1 MKELTVISGKGGT
14 GKTSIAASFAFLAKN
29 RVLADCDVDAADL
42 HILAQPEIIHQEDF
56 FGGKKA
62 VIDHDKC
69 SLCGICK
76 ENCRYSAISA
86 SFVVDHTAC
95 EGCALCHYLCP
106 ESAITMEETL
116 NGKWF
121 ISNTRFGP
129 MVHANLIPG
138 EENSGKLV
146 ALVRN
151 QAKLIAEERNMDIV
165 IVDGAPGVG
174 CPVISSITGVDHV
187 VVVTEPTMSGLHD
200 MKRAAE
206 LVRHFNIPISL
217 VINKWDIHPGMTAEI
232 EEFAKSGN
240 ISLAGKIPY
249 DRAVTDSMVKR
260 RTVVEEGPGPA
271 SDAIIEVWEH
281 LNQRIWQ

>member
-271 SDAIIEVWEH
+271 SDAIIKVWDQ
-281 LNQRIWQ
+281 LNQRIWK

>member
-1 MKELTVISGKGGT
+1 MKEITIISGKGGA
-14 GKTSIAASFAFLAKN
+14 GKTSFTASFAFLAKN

-42 HILAQPEIIHQEDF
+42 HILAQPKIVHQEDF

-62 VIDHDKC
+62 TIDLNKC
-69 SLCGICK
+69 SHCGVCI
-76 ENCRYSAISA
+76 ENCRYGAIGQD
-86 SFVVDHTAC
+86 FVVDHTAC

-106 ESAITMEETL
+106 ETAVTMEETL

-121 ISNTRFGP
+121 ISETRFGP

-151 QAKLIAEERNMDIV
+151 QAKVIAEERNMDMV

-187 VVVTEPTMSGLHD
+187 VIVTEPTMSGVHD
-200 MKRAAE
+200 MKRALE
-206 LVRHFNIPISL
+206 LVRHFNIPVSL
-217 VINKWDIHPGMTAEI
+217 VINKWDIYPRMTMEI
-232 EEFAKSGN
+232 EEFAKSEN
-240 ISLAGKIPY
+240 IQLAGKVPY
-249 DRAVTDSMVKR
+249 DRAVTDTMVR
-260 RTVVEEGPGPA
+260 RRAVVEVGPGPA
-271 SDAIIEVWEH
+271 ADAIIGVWDQ
-281 LNQRIWQ
+281 LKQRIWQ

>member
-1 MKELTVISGKGGT
+1 MKEITVISGKGGT
-14 GKTSIAASFAFLAKN
+14 GKTSITASFAFLAKN

-56 FGGKKA
+56 FGGEKA

-86 SFVVDHTAC
+86 SFVVDHTTC

-106 ESAITMEETL
+106 ESAIRMEETL

-121 ISNTRFGP
+121 ISNTRLGP

-151 QAKLIAEERNMDIV
+151 QAKLIAEEQNMDIV

-174 CPVISSITGVDHV
+174 CPVISSITGVDYV
-187 VVVTEPTMSGLHD
+187 VIVTEPTMSGLHD

-206 LVRHFNIPISL
+206 LVRGFNIPSSL
-217 VINKWDIHPGMTAEI
+217 VINKWDIHPGMTYEI
-232 EEFAKSGN
+232 EEFAKSKN
-240 ISLAGKIPY
+240 ITLAGKIPY
-249 DRAVTDSMVKR
+249 DRTVTDSMVKR
-260 RTVVEEGPGPA
+260 RTVIEEGPGPA
-271 SDAIIEVWEH
+271 SDAIIEVWEQ
-281 LNQRIWQ
+281 LNQRIWK

>member
-1 MKELTVISGKGGT
+1 MKEVTVISGKGGT
-14 GKTSIAASFAFLAKN
+14 GKTSITASFAFLAKS

-42 HILAQPEIIHQEDF
+42 HIVTQPEIIHQEDF

-76 ENCRYSAISA
+76 ENCRYSAISS
-86 SFVVDHTAC
+86 SFVVDQTAC
-95 EGCALCHYLCP
+95 EGCALCHFLCP
-106 ESAITMEETL
+106 ESAITMKETL

-151 QAKLIAEERNMDIV
+151 QAKMIAEERNMDIV

-187 VVVTEPTMSGLHD
+187 LVVTEPTMSGLHD

-206 LVRHFNIPISL
+206 LVRNFNIPISL
-217 VINKWDIHPGMTAEI
+217 VINKWDIHPGMTLKI
-232 EEFAKSGN
+232 EEFAKSEN
-240 ISLAGKIPY
+240 IPLAGKIPY
-249 DRAVTDSMVKR
+249 DRAVTDSMVRR

-271 SDAIIEVWEH
+271 SKAIVEVWEN

>member
-1 MKELTVISGKGGT
+1 MKEITVISGKGGT
-14 GKTSIAASFAFLAKN
+14 GKTSITASFAFLAKN

-56 FGGKKA
+56 FGGEKA

-86 SFVVDHTAC
+86 SFVVDHTTC

-106 ESAITMEETL
+106 EYAIRMEETL

-121 ISNTRFGP
+121 ISNTRLGP

-174 CPVISSITGVDHV
+174 CPVISSITGVDYV
-187 VVVTEPTMSGLHD
+187 VIVTEPTMSGLHD

-206 LVRHFNIPISL
+206 LVRGFNIPSSL
-217 VINKWDIHPGMTAEI
+217 VINKWDIHPGMTYEI
-232 EEFAKSGN
+232 EEFAKSKN
-240 ISLAGKIPY
+240 ITLAGKIPY
-249 DRAVTDSMVKR
+249 DRTVTDSMVKR
-260 RTVVEEGPGPA
+260 RTVIEEGPGPA
-271 SDAIIEVWEH
+271 SDAIIEVWEQ
-281 LNQRIWQ
+281 LNQRIWK

>member
-1 MKELTVISGKGGT
+1 MKEVTVISGKGGT
-14 GKTSIAASFAFLAKN
+14 GKTSITASFAFLAKN

-42 HILAQPEIIHQEDF
+42 HVVTQPEIIHHEDF

-62 VIDHDKC
+62 VIDFEKC

-76 ENCRYSAISA
+76 ENCRYSAISS
-86 SFVVDHTAC
+86 SFVVDQTAC

-106 ESAITMEETL
+106 ESAVTMKETL

-151 QAKLIAEERNMDIV
+151 QAKMIAHERNMDIV

-187 VVVTEPTMSGLHD
+187 LVVTEPTMSGLHD

-206 LVRHFNIPISL
+206 LVRNFNIPISL
-217 VINKWDIHPGMTAEI
+217 VINKWDIHPGMTLKI
-232 EEFAKSGN
+232 EEFAKSEN

-249 DRAVTDSMVKR
+249 DRAVTDSMVRR

-271 SDAIIEVWEH
+271 GDAIVEVWEN

>member
-1 MKELTVISGKGGT
+1 MKEITVISGKGGT
-14 GKTSIAASFAFLAKN
+14 GKTSITASFAFLAKN

-56 FGGKKA
+56 FGGEKA

-106 ESAITMEETL
+106 ESAIRMKETL

-121 ISNTRFGP
+121 ISNTRLGP
-129 MVHANLIPG
+129 MVHVNLIPG

-174 CPVISSITGVDHV
+174 CPVISSITGVDYV
-187 VVVTEPTMSGLHD
+187 VIVTEPTMSGLHD

-206 LVRHFNIPISL
+206 LVRGFNIPSSL
-217 VINKWDIHPGMTAEI
+217 VINKWDIHPGMTYEI
-232 EEFAKSGN
+232 QEFAKSKN
-240 ISLAGKIPY
+240 ITLAGKIPY
-249 DRAVTDSMVKR
+249 DRTVKDSMVKR
-260 RTVVEEGPGPA
+260 RTVIEEGPGPA
-271 SDAIIEVWEH
+271 SDAIIEVWEQ
-281 LNQRIWQ
+281 LNQRIWK

>member
-1 MKELTVISGKGGT
+1 MKEVTVISGKGGT
-14 GKTSIAASFAFLAKN
+14 GKTSITASFAFLAKN
-29 RVLADCDVDAADL
+29 VVLADCDVDAADL
-42 HILAQPEIIHQEDF
+42 HILAQPQVIHEEDF

-76 ENCRYSAISA
+76 ENCRYNAISA

-106 ESAITMEETL
+106 ESAIRMEETL

-121 ISNTRFGP
+121 ISNTRLGP

-151 QAKLIAEERNMDIV
+151 QAKLIAEEQNMDIV

-174 CPVISSITGVDHV
+174 CPVISSITGVDYV
-187 VVVTEPTMSGLHD
+187 VIVTEPTMSGLHD
-200 MKRAAE
+200 MKRVAE
-206 LVRHFNIPISL
+206 LVKGFNIPSSL
-217 VINKWDIHPGMTAEI
+217 IINKWDIHPGMSNEI
-232 EEFAKSGN
+232 EKFANSEN
-240 ISLAGKIPY
+240 VALAGKIPY
-249 DRAVTDSMVKR
+249 DKTVTESMVR
-260 RTVVEEGPGPA
+260 RKTVVEEASSPA
-271 SDAIIEVWEH
+271 ADAIIQVWKK
-281 LNQRIWQ
+281 LNQSVWQ

>member
-1 MKELTVISGKGGT
+1 MKEITVISGKGGT
-14 GKTSIAASFAFLAKN
+14 GKTSITASFAFLAKN

-56 FGGKKA
+56 FGGEKA

-106 ESAITMEETL
+106 ESAIRMEETL

-121 ISNTRFGP
+121 ISNTRLGP

-174 CPVISSITGVDHV
+174 CPVISSITGVDYV
-187 VVVTEPTMSGLHD
+187 VIVTEPTMSGLHD

-206 LVRHFNIPISL
+206 LVRGFNIPSSL
-217 VINKWDIHPGMTAEI
+217 VINKWDIHPGMTYEI
-232 EEFAKSGN
+232 EEFAKSKN
-240 ISLAGKIPY
+240 ITLAGKIPY
-249 DRAVTDSMVKR
+249 DRTVTDSMVKR
-260 RTVVEEGPGPA
+260 RTVIEEGPGPA
-271 SDAIIEVWEH
+271 SDAIIEVWEQ
-281 LNQRIWQ
+281 LNQRIWK

>member
-1 MKELTVISGKGGT
+1 MVRAEREKLQLQPHSHFWLKIECWLIVTWMRRTFIFS
-14 GKTSIAASFAFLAKN
+14 
-29 RVLADCDVDAADL
+29 
-42 HILAQPEIIHQEDF
+42 AQPEIIHQEDF

-76 ENCRYSAISA
+76 ENCRYSAISDN
-86 SFVVDHTAC
+86 FVVDHTAC

-187 VVVTEPTMSGLHD
+187 VSSHGTD
-200 MKRAAE
+200 Y
-206 LVRHFNIPISL
+206 VRI
-217 VINKWDIHPGMTAEI
+217 A
-232 EEFAKSGN
+232 
-240 ISLAGKIPY
+240 
-249 DRAVTDSMVKR
+249 
-260 RTVVEEGPGPA
+260 
-271 SDAIIEVWEH
+271 
-281 LNQRIWQ
+281 

>member
-1 MKELTVISGKGGT
+1 MKEITVISGKGGT
-14 GKTSIAASFAFLAKN
+14 GKTSITASFAFLAKN

-56 FGGKKA
+56 FGGEKA

-106 ESAITMEETL
+106 ESAIRMEETL

-121 ISNTRFGP
+121 ISNTRLGP

-174 CPVISSITGVDHV
+174 CPVISSITGVDYV
-187 VVVTEPTMSGLHD
+187 VIVTEPTMSGLHD

-206 LVRHFNIPISL
+206 LVRGFNIPSSL
-217 VINKWDIHPGMTAEI
+217 VINKWDIHPGMTYEI
-232 EEFAKSGN
+232 EEFAKSKN
-240 ISLAGKIPY
+240 ITLAGKIPY
-249 DRAVTDSMVKR
+249 DRTVTDSMVKR
-260 RTVVEEGPGPA
+260 RTVIEEGPGPA
-271 SDAIIEVWEH
+271 SDAIIELWEQ
-281 LNQRIWQ
+281 LNQRIWK

>member
-1 MKELTVISGKGGT
+1 MKEVTVISGKGGT
-14 GKTSIAASFAFLAKN
+14 GKTSITASFAFLAKN
-29 RVLADCDVDAADL
+29 RVLADCDVDAANL
-42 HILAQPEIIHQEDF
+42 HILAQPEVIHQEDF

-69 SLCGICK
+69 SNCGTCL
-76 ENCRYSAISA
+76 ENCRYSSISA
-86 SFVVDHTAC
+86 NFVVDHTAC
-95 EGCALCHYLCP
+95 EGCALCYYICP
-106 ESAITMEETL
+106 ESAIRMEETL

-151 QAKLIAEERNMDIV
+151 QAKLIAEERNMDII

-187 VVVTEPTMSGLHD
+187 VLVTEPTMSGLHD

-206 LVRHFNIPISL
+206 LVRSFNIPSSL
-217 VINKWDIHPGMTAEI
+217 VINKWDLHPGMTFEI
-232 EEFAKSGN
+232 EEFAKSEN
-240 ISLAGKIPY
+240 IKLAGKIPY
-249 DRAVTDSMVKR
+249 DRTVTDSMVKR
-260 RTVVEEGPGPA
+260 RTVIEEGSCPA

-281 LNQRIWQ
+281 LNQRVWQ